1 MLDFSKIAF
10 IFPGQGSQAVGMGKA
25 ITDAYPIAKE
35 TIEQANDIMGINL
48 SEMMFE
54 GSEDTLGDT
63 AITQPA
69 MYVVGMAVYR
79 ALIQE
84 LPDAIP
90 AFVAGHSLGEFTA
103 LTVAGALSYEDGLKL
118 VQKRG
123 ELMKLAGEQHPGG
136 MAAILA
142 LDVEA
147 VQGIVTQ
154 ASEQS
159 GGVVVIANDNCPGQ
173 IVISGDSNAL
183 GVAVELA
190 KEAGARR
197 AIPLDVSVATH
208 SPLMQPA
215 KDGLLEALNLA
226 GINDATIPVVQNVC
240 ACPVTDATTI
250 RTNLEKQLV
259 SSVRW
264 TESMQLM
271 IDSGIE
277 TFIEL
282 GSKNVLTG
290 LLRRI
295 DRSKTGITIQDT
307 TSLSDFITSNT

>member
-1 MLDFSKIAF
+1 MVDFSKTAF
-10 IFPGQGSQAVGMGKA
+10 IFPGQGSQAIGMAKDIA
-25 ITDAYPIAKE
+25 DAYPIAKE

-48 SEMMFE
+48 SKIMFE
-54 GSEDTLGDT
+54 GPNESLADT

-69 MYVVGMAVYR
+69 MYVGSMAIYR
-79 ALIQE
+79 ALKQDI
-84 LPDAIP
+84 PNAIP

-103 LTVAGALSYEDGLKL
+103 LTVADALSYEDGVKI
-118 VQKRG
+118 VQTRG
-123 ELMKLAGEQHPGG
+123 QLMKQAGEDSPGG

-142 LDVEA
+142 LDVE
-147 VQGIVTQ
+147 VVKTITEQ

-173 IVISGDSNAL
+173 IVISGDKDTLNLAI
-183 GVAVELA
+183 ELA

-208 SPLMQPA
+208 SPLMNPA
-215 KDGLLEALNLA
+215 KEQFLDALNKA
-226 GINDATIPVVQNVC
+226 GISTANIPVYQNVC
-240 ACPVTDATTI
+240 ACATTNAGDI
-250 RTNLEKQLV
+250 RSNLEKQLV

-264 TESMQLM
+264 TQTIQTM
-271 IDSGIE
+271 IADGTD
-277 TFIEL
+277 TFIEI

-295 DRSKTGITIQDT
+295 NRDKIGITIQN
-307 TSLSDFITSNT
+307 LSGLEDFKVSNS